1 MALDWAEALAN
12 RLQHARKKHPEGAD
26 LWALMA
32 ELCEVFEEF
41 NASDAERYKD
51 ELLDVA
57 TVAIRIYL
65 GEVSELEQ
73 VSWTRVEQADEL
85 TA

>member
-32 ELCEVFEEF
+32 ELCEVFEEYG
-41 NASDAERYKD
+41 ADSERYKD
-51 ELLDVA
+51 ELIDVA

-65 GEVSELEQ
+65 GEVSETEQ
-73 VSWTRVEQADEL
+73 TAWTRVEQAS
-85 TA
+85 